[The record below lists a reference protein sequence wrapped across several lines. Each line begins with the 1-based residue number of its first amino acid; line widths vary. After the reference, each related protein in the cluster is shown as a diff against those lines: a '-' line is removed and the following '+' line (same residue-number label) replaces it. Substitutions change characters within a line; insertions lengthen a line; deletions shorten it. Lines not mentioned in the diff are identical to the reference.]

1 MRRKF
6 GFPASVGR
14 VRGLGR
20 AIGAGLG
27 LALAAAAGA
36 ASAGFAS
43 GQPPAASPPPPR
55 PDPMSVI
62 ECRDIEVAG
71 THIGRRRE
79 CRTRREWADLEDRT
93 KLTIDQNTIIG
104 QSAGKSH

>member
-1 MRRKF
+1 
-6 GFPASVGR
+6 
-14 VRGLGR
+14 
-20 AIGAGLG
+20 
-27 LALAAAAGA
+27 
-36 ASAGFAS
+36 
-43 GQPPAASPPPPR
+43 
-55 PDPMSVI
+55 MSVI